1 MNKKHIVLLGMV
13 LVLCCTADL
22 INGVI
27 NKLKGTKEEG
37 LEQAFFFFFRENCKV
52 YYEKQLAQL
61 VRASRGNSSWS
72 RVRIP
77 YCFF

>member
-13 LVLCCTADL
+13 LVLCCNADL

-37 LEQAFFFFFRENCKV
+37 LE
-52 YYEKQLAQL
+52 
-61 VRASRGNSSWS
+61 
-72 RVRIP
+72 
-77 YCFF
+77 